1 MKKIYFFITII
12 VLVICIAIWLFIIN
26 NKKSFSIPDNYIDKI
41 EDHKSYIDGADID
54 YYIYSDKIVK
64 VINNYYP
71 VGQYSYTHEREI
83 LVYEN
88 LKQEDIHNY
97 KSYTQENKGKI
108 VLHTYE

>member
-1 MKKIYFFITII
+1 MKKKYFFIILI
-12 VLVICIAIWLFIIN
+12 VVVLCIVIGIFVIN

-54 YYIYSDKIVK
+54 YYIYSDKIIK
-64 VINNYYP
+64 VINNSYP
-71 VGQYSYTHEREI
+71 VGQYSYTHERKI

-88 LKQEDIHNY
+88 LKQEDIQNY
-97 KSYTQENKGKI
+97 RTYTQENKGKI